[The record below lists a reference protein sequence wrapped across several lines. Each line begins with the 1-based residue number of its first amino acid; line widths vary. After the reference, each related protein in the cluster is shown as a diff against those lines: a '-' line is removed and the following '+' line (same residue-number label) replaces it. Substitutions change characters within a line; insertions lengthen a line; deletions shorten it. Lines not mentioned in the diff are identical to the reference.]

1 MNILAS
7 IGNTP
12 LVRLEKTEKKLQNRV
27 KIFAKLE
34 FTNPFGSIKDRS
46 AKQIIFDAEE
56 QGGLSK
62 KSTVIEASS
71 GNMGVALAGICAYLG
86 YSCTVIMP
94 QNMAENKK
102 RLIRSYGANLLLT
115 DKELGMSGAVKKAE
129 EISKNELNIY
139 YPKQFENYSS
149 VKAHK
154 NTTAKEIFEQT
165 DKKVDIVIAG
175 IGTGGTISGIG
186 AFLKNQNKNIE
197 IIGVEPALSPFI
209 SQNRTGKHKIE
220 GIGAGFLPKILDLS
234 VIDEI
239 LTSTDEESFAFCD
252 YLAKKEGIF
261 AGFSS
266 GAVFSACLKIAQK
279 KENEGKN
286 IVLIFADSGERYI

>member
-1 MNILAS
+1 MNILTL

-12 LVRLEKTEKKLQNRV
+12 LVRLEKTEKKLQNKV

-56 QGGLSK
+56 QGILSK

-71 GNMGVALAGICAYLG
+71 GNMGVALAGISAYLG
-86 YSCTVIMP
+86 YGCTVIMP

-102 RLIRSYGANLLLT
+102 RLIQSYGANLLLT

-129 EISKNELNIY
+129 EISRNELNIY
-139 YPKQFENYSS
+139 YPRQFENYSS

-186 AFLKNQNKNIE
+186 QFLKNQDKNIK

-239 LTSTDEESFAFCD
+239 LTATDEESFAFCD

-266 GAVFSACLKIAQK
+266 GAVFSACMKIAQK
-279 KENEGKN
+279 DENEGKN